1 MAARDPTPMLQA
13 ATQFYKDSRQIG
25 IIGPPRCGKTVVAGL
40 LYDSIVNKFLP
51 NNPNYRLQVEN
62 GLDFLQKTM
71 LTLKKGEFP
80 SKTPAD
86 EINMVEIV
94 LRQDVA
100 TGGRIEIKL
109 HDVVGDVYKDLYIQE
124 VDTNERLYRTLDRG
138 RGKNQFGDM
147 AFLPFCKLYVIL
159 VDCEDF
165 ANWTQTSYD
174 NVKLVTAIRQWKEGI
189 KAVVGGKIKT
199 PIAVMFAKIDL
210 LDEENRKKE
219 GEVLIKEYMREFY
232 EQLRA
237 TTDAPLDFFKT
248 NLEIERDSSNDPKRT
263 EGGNFKVKI
272 PLKYSDDEYV
282 KFISWV
288 DRSMKD

>member
-1 MAARDPTPMLQA
+1 MLQA
-13 ATQFYKDSRQIG
+13 ATQIYKDSRQIG

-80 SKTPAD
+80 LKTPAD

-100 TGGRIEIKL
+100 TGGSIEIKL

-124 VDTNERLYRTLDRG
+124 VDTDERLYRTLDRG
-138 RGKNQFGDM
+138 KGKKQFGDM

-165 ANWTQTSYD
+165 ANWTQISYD

-189 KAVVGGKIKT
+189 KAAVGGKIKT

-237 TTDAPLDFFKT
+237 TTDASLDFFKT
-248 NLEIERDSSNDPKRT
+248 HLEIERDSSNKPERM
-263 EGGNFKVKI
+263 EGGNFKVKT
-272 PLKYSDDEYV
+272 PLEYSDDEYV

-288 DRSMKD
+288 DRSMKDN

>member
-1 MAARDPTPMLQA
+1 MLQA
-13 ATQFYKDSRQIG
+13 ATQVYKDSRQIG

-80 SKTPAD
+80 TKTPAD
-86 EINMVEIV
+86 EINKVEIV

-100 TGGRIEIKL
+100 TGGSIEIKL
-109 HDVVGDVYKDLYIQE
+109 HDVVGDIYTDLYIQE
-124 VDTNERLYRTLDRG
+124 IDTNERLFRTLDRG
-138 RGKNQFGDM
+138 RGKEQQYGDM

-165 ANWTQTSYD
+165 ANWTQISYD

-189 KAVVGGKIKT
+189 KAAVGGKIKT

-210 LDEENRKKE
+210 LDEENRKKD
-219 GEVLIKEYMREFY
+219 GEVLMKEYMREFY

-237 TTDAPLDFFKT
+237 TTDAHLDFFKT
-248 NLEIERDSSNDPKRT
+248 HLEIERDSSNEPVLT
-263 EGGNFKVKI
+263 EGGNFKVKT

-288 DRSMKD
+288 DLSMKD

>member
-1 MAARDPTPMLQA
+1 MLQA
-13 ATQFYKDSRQIG
+13 ATQVYKDSRQIG

-40 LYDSIVNKFLP
+40 LYHSIVNKFIP
-51 NNPNYRLQVEN
+51 DNQNYRLQVEN

-80 SKTPAD
+80 TKTPAD
-86 EINMVEIV
+86 EINKVEIV

-100 TGGRIEIKL
+100 TGGSIEIKL

-124 VDTNERLYRTLDRG
+124 IDTNERLYRTLDRG
-138 RGKNQFGDM
+138 KGKSPLGDM

-165 ANWTQTSYD
+165 ANWPQLSYD

-189 KAVVGGKIKT
+189 KEVVDGKIKT
-199 PIAVMFAKIDL
+199 PIAVVFAKTDL
-210 LDEENRKKE
+210 LDEENEKKE

-237 TTDAPLDFFKT
+237 TTDAPLDFFKIR
-248 NLEIERDSSNDPKRT
+248 LEIERDSSNKPERT
-263 EGGNFKVKI
+263 EGGNFKVKT
-272 PLKYSDDEYV
+272 PLKYSEDEYV

>member
-13 ATQFYKDSRQIG
+13 ATSVYKDSKQIG
-25 IIGPPRCGKTVVAGL
+25 IIGPPRCGKTVIAGL
-40 LYDSIVNKFLP
+40 LYDAIVNKFIP

-71 LTLKKGEFP
+71 LTLKSGEFP
-80 SKTPAD
+80 TKTPAD
-86 EINMVEIV
+86 EINKVEMV

-100 TGGRIEIKL
+100 TGGSIEIKL

-124 VDTNERLYRTLDRG
+124 IDTNERLYRTLDRG
-138 RGKNQFGDM
+138 KGKNPFGDM
-147 AFLPFCKLYVIL
+147 SFLPFCKLYVIL

-165 ANWTQTSYD
+165 AKWPQISYD

-189 KAVVGGKIKT
+189 KAAVDGKIKT
-199 PIAVMFAKIDL
+199 PIAVMFAKTDL
-210 LDEENRKKE
+210 LNEENRKKV
-219 GEVLIKEYMREFY
+219 GEDLIKDNMREFY

-248 NLEIERDSSNDPKRT
+248 YLEIERDSTNVPKLT
-263 EGGNFKVKI
+263 EGGNFKVKNPI
-272 PLKYSDDEYV
+272 KYSDEEYE

-288 DRSMKD
+288 DRSMKE